1 MNTTTYRNG
10 EPANLG
16 GPEILVICGDILR
29 CNGDIGGAEPVPAE
43 GMQFARDAVAGI
55 LAAARA
61 GGYKQCDILE
71 TLLLRGDMTPRIGAM
86 AREACDAAGLPA
98 LRQLFDRIGP
108 FVDE

>member
-43 GMQFARDAVAGI
+43 GMQFAREAVDGI

-61 GGYKQCDILE
+61 GGYAQGDILK
-71 TLLLRGDMTPRIGAM
+71 TLLLKGDLTPRIGIM
-86 AREACDAAGLPA
+86 AREACAAAGMPA
-98 LRQLFDRIGP
+98 LRELFDRIGP

>member
-1 MNTTTYRNG
+1 MNTTIYRNG

-29 CNGDIGGAEPVPAE
+29 CDGQMGDEQVPPE
-43 GMQFARDAVAGI
+43 GMQFARDAMAGI
-55 LAAARA
+55 LAAAHA

-71 TLLLRGDMTPRIGAM
+71 TLLLRGDTTPRIGAM

-108 FVDE
+108 FVGE

>member
-1 MNTTTYRNG
+1 MNPTIYRNG

-29 CNGDIGGAEPVPAE
+29 CNGDVGDDEPVPLE
-43 GMQFARDAVAGI
+43 GMQFAREAVAGI

-71 TLLLRGDMTPRIGAM
+71 TLLLCGDLTPRIGAM
-86 AREACDAAGLPA
+86 ARDACAAAGVPA
-98 LRQLFDRIGP
+98 LRELFARIGP

>member
-10 EPANLG
+10 APANLG

-43 GMQFARDAVAGI
+43 GMQFARDVIAGI

-71 TLLLRGDMTPRIGAM
+71 TLLTGDMTPRIGEM
-86 AREACDAAGLPA
+86 ARAACDAAGIPA
-98 LRQLFDRIGP
+98 LRQLFARIGP
-108 FVDE
+108 FADE

>member
-29 CNGDIGGAEPVPAE
+29 CNGDVGDDEPVPPE

-61 GGYKQCDILE
+61 GGYTQCGILE
-71 TLLLRGDMTPRIGAM
+71 TLLLKGDMTPRIGMM
-86 AREACDAAGLPA
+86 AKDACAAAGMPA
-98 LRQLFDRIGP
+98 LRQLFERIGL
-108 FVDE
+108 FADE